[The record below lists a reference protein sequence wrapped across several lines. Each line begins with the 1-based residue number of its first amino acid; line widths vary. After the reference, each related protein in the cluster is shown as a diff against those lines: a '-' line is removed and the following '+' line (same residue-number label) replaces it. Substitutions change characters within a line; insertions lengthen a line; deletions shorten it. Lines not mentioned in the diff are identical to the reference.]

1 MFSEY
6 KKLTIDQIIDKE
18 LEKNDFSRNDFTQ
31 EELHFL
37 GKEIEV
43 WRLADDNLEGKL
55 GDLEIIT
62 FHKMFL
68 KIILD
73 RAKEIAKTAH
83 EGQVDKAGAPYI
95 NHPMRVM
102 KMGKSMEEKIAGV
115 LHDVVEDSEW
125 TFEMLEKE
133 GIPKDVIDAL
143 KCVTKL
149 SVDEDYDHFIERVKT
164 NPLAIKVKIN
174 DLRDNLDVTRL
185 GELTEKD
192 LPRLNKYIKAY
203 GSLLQVL

>member
-6 KKLTIDQIIDKE
+6 NNLTIDQIIDKE
-18 LEKNDFSRNDFTQ
+18 LEKNNFTRNDFTQ

-37 GKEIEV
+37 GKEIEI
-43 WRLADDNLEGKL
+43 WRFADENLEGKL
-55 GDLEIIT
+55 GELEIIT

-73 RAKEIAKTAH
+73 RAKAIATSAH
-83 EGQVDKAGAPYI
+83 EGQVDKAGKPYI
-95 NHPMRVM
+95 EHPLRVM
-102 KMGKSMEEKIAGV
+102 NMGKTVEEKIVGV

-133 GIPKDVIDAL
+133 GMPKEVVDAI

-149 SVDEDYDHFIERVKT
+149 SEDEDYDHFIARVKT
-164 NPLAIKVKIN
+164 NPLAVKVKLN
-174 DLRDNLDVTRL
+174 DLKDNMDITRL
-185 GELTEKD
+185 GKVTEKD
-192 LPRLNKYIKAY
+192 LPRLNKYIRAY
-203 GSLLQVL
+203 KQLTE

>member
-6 KKLTIDQIIDKE
+6 NNLTIDQIIDKE
-18 LEKNDFSRNDFTQ
+18 LEKNNFARNDFTQ

-37 GKEIEV
+37 GKEIEI
-43 WRLADDNLEGKL
+43 WRFADENLEGKL
-55 GDLEIIT
+55 GELEIIT

-73 RAKEIAKTAH
+73 RAKAIATSAH
-83 EGQVDKAGAPYI
+83 EGQVDKAGKPYI
-95 NHPMRVM
+95 EHPIRVM
-102 KMGKSMEEKIAGV
+102 NMGKTVEEKIVGV

-133 GIPKDVIDAL
+133 GMPKEVVDAL

-149 SVDEDYDHFIERVKT
+149 SEDEDYDHFIARVKT
-164 NPLAIKVKIN
+164 NPLAVKVKLN
-174 DLRDNLDVTRL
+174 DLKDNMDITRL
-185 GELTEKD
+185 GKVTEKD
-192 LPRLNKYIKAY
+192 LPRLNKYIRAY
-203 GSLLQVL
+203 KQLTE

>member
-6 KKLTIDQIIDKE
+6 KKLTVDQIIDKE
-18 LEKNDFSRNDFTQ
+18 LEKNNFTRDDFSQ

-43 WRLADDNLEGKL
+43 WRFADENLEGKL
-55 GDLEIIT
+55 GDLEVIT
-62 FHKMFL
+62 FYKMFL

-73 RAKEIAKTAH
+73 RAKEIARAAH
-83 EGQVDKAGAPYI
+83 EGQVDKAGKPYI
-95 NHPMRVM
+95 EHPLRVM

-133 GIPKDVIDAL
+133 GVPKDVMDAL
-143 KCVTKL
+143 RCVTKL
-149 SVDEDYDHFIERVKT
+149 SEDEDYDHFIARVKT
-164 NPLAIKVKIN
+164 NPLAVKVKLN
-174 DLRDNLDVTRL
+174 DLKDNMDITRL
-185 GELTEKD
+185 EEVTEKD
-192 LPRLNKYIKAY
+192 LARLNKYIRAY
-203 GSLLQVL
+203 RQLTEE

>member
-6 KKLTIDQIIDKE
+6 KTLTIDQIIDKE
-18 LEKNDFSRNDFTQ
+18 LEKNNFTREDFTQ

-43 WRLADDNLEGKL
+43 WRIADENMEGKL
-55 GDLEIIT
+55 GELEVIT
-62 FHKMFL
+62 FYKMFL

-73 RAKEIAKTAH
+73 RAKEIARSAH
-83 EGQVDKAGAPYI
+83 EGQVDKAGKPYI
-95 NHPMRVM
+95 EHPMRVM

-133 GIPKDVIDAL
+133 GIPEDVMDAL
-143 KCVTKL
+143 RCVTKL
-149 SVDEDYDHFIERVKT
+149 SEDEDYDHFIARVKT
-164 NPLAIKVKIN
+164 NPLAVKVKLN
-174 DLRDNLDVTRL
+174 DLKDNMDITRL
-185 GELTEKD
+185 EEVTEKD
-192 LPRLNKYIKAY
+192 LTRLNKYIRAY
-203 GSLLQVL
+203 RQLKEE

>member
-6 KKLTIDQIIDKE
+6 NNLTIDQIIDKE
-18 LEKNDFSRNDFTQ
+18 LEKNNFTRNDFTQ

-37 GKEIEV
+37 GKEIEI
-43 WRLADDNLEGKL
+43 WRFADENLEGKL
-55 GDLEIIT
+55 GELEIIT

-73 RAKEIAKTAH
+73 RAKAIATSAH
-83 EGQVDKAGAPYI
+83 DGQVDKAGKPYI
-95 NHPMRVM
+95 EHPLRVM
-102 KMGKSMEEKIAGV
+102 NMGKTVEEKIVGV

-133 GIPKDVIDAL
+133 GIPKEVVDAL

-149 SVDEDYDHFIERVKT
+149 SEAEDYDHFIARVKT
-164 NPLAIKVKIN
+164 NPLAVKVKLN
-174 DLRDNLDVTRL
+174 DLKDNMDITRL
-185 GELTEKD
+185 GKVTEKD
-192 LPRLNKYIKAY
+192 LPRLNKYIRAY
-203 GSLLQVL
+203 KQLTE